1 MDKDL
6 VLTTPTTVKTIIISD
21 PDDEVDP
28 IRR

>member
-1 MDKDL
+1 MSKDL
-6 VLTTPTTVKTIIISD
+6 VLTTPTAIKTIIISD